1 MHEFIDK
8 NGNISAN
15 SAKLV
20 VIDKY
25 GKVKEVSTGGGGG
38 SPTGPAGGDLSG
50 TYPNPS
56 VVWNNGTSTYNL
68 LYYPLSSN
76 PAGYLTSS
84 ALTPYLT
91 TAAAALTYYPIPT
104 GTTSQ
109 YIRGDGSLATFTTYA
124 LPVATASVLGGVKI
138 GGGVSVALDGT
149 ISVSTNYQAPLSG
162 TGFVKSTAGV
172 ISYDTTTYYPYPTGT
187 VSQYIDGTGAFQT
200 FPTIPTVGTWGTLNY
215 PTWTTGTP
223 FVKMTAA
230 GTFALDTTTYLSSIS
245 SSDVTTALGYTP
257 VTNARTLTING
268 VTYDL
273 TADRTWTIAAGISG
287 SGVATRIAFWDSTS
301 SLSSNSDLYW
311 DNVNS
316 RLGIGNVLP
325 IAPIDLGALTGTAG
339 SISKIALYSS
349 PIYGTY
355 GFGVSP
361 AQLDYISGGS
371 HVFYSNSPSITEL
384 FRIGSTGTLTALSLA
399 GSGTRMVVAD
409 PTGVLSTQTIP
420 SGTVTSVAALTLG
433 TTGTDLTSTVA
444 NPTTT
449 PVITL
454 NVPDA
459 SATARGALTSADWST
474 FNGKQNAST
483 RKNANNS
490 TNNNVN
496 YCGVALGTG
505 VSESSAVWTITR
517 LTISYSGAITIATA
531 TNVAWTNRESVPYI

>member
-1 MHEFIDK
+1 MYEFIDK

-25 GKVKEVSTGGGGG
+25 GKVKEVGTGGGGG

-104 GTTSQ
+104 GT
-109 YIRGDGSLATFTTYA
+109 
-124 LPVATASVLGGVKI
+124 
-138 GGGVSVALDGT
+138 
-149 ISVSTNYQAPLSG
+149 
-162 TGFVKSTAGV
+162 
-172 ISYDTTTYYPYPTGT
+172 

-200 FPTIPTVGTWGTLNY
+200 FPTIT
-215 PTWTTGTP
+215 
-223 FVKMTAA
+223 
-230 GTFALDTTTYLSSIS
+230 
-245 SSDVTTALGYTP
+245 
-257 VTNARTLTING
+257 
-268 VTYDL
+268 
-273 TADRTWTIAAGISG
+273 
-287 SGVATRIAFWDSTS
+287 
-301 SLSSNSDLYW
+301 
-311 DNVNS
+311 
-316 RLGIGNVLP
+316 
-325 IAPIDLGALTGTAG
+325 
-339 SISKIALYSS
+339 
-349 PIYGTY
+349 
-355 GFGVSP
+355 
-361 AQLDYISGGS
+361 
-371 HVFYSNSPSITEL
+371 
-384 FRIGSTGTLTALSLA
+384 
-399 GSGTRMVVAD
+399 
-409 PTGVLSTQTIP
+409 

-459 SATARGALTSADWST
+459 SATARGALTSTDWST

-483 RKNANNS
+483 RRNANNS

-505 VSESSAVWTITR
+505 VSESATVWTITR
-517 LTISYSGAITIATA
+517 ITISYSGSITTGLATG
-531 TNVAWTNRESVPYI
+531 VAWTNRESAIYI

>member
-1 MHEFIDK
+1 MYEFIDK
-8 NGNISAN
+8 NGKISAN

-25 GKVKEVSTGGGGG
+25 GKVKEVGTGGGG

-104 GTTSQ
+104 GT
-109 YIRGDGSLATFTTYA
+109 
-124 LPVATASVLGGVKI
+124 
-138 GGGVSVALDGT
+138 
-149 ISVSTNYQAPLSG
+149 
-162 TGFVKSTAGV
+162 
-172 ISYDTTTYYPYPTGT
+172 

-200 FPTIPTVGTWGTLNY
+200 FPTIT
-215 PTWTTGTP
+215 
-223 FVKMTAA
+223 
-230 GTFALDTTTYLSSIS
+230 
-245 SSDVTTALGYTP
+245 
-257 VTNARTLTING
+257 
-268 VTYDL
+268 
-273 TADRTWTIAAGISG
+273 
-287 SGVATRIAFWDSTS
+287 
-301 SLSSNSDLYW
+301 
-311 DNVNS
+311 
-316 RLGIGNVLP
+316 
-325 IAPIDLGALTGTAG
+325 
-339 SISKIALYSS
+339 
-349 PIYGTY
+349 
-355 GFGVSP
+355 
-361 AQLDYISGGS
+361 
-371 HVFYSNSPSITEL
+371 
-384 FRIGSTGTLTALSLA
+384 
-399 GSGTRMVVAD
+399 
-409 PTGVLSTQTIP
+409 

-433 TTGTDLTSTVA
+433 TAGTDLTSTVA

-483 RKNANNS
+483 RRNANNS
-490 TNNNVN
+490 TNNNIN

-505 VSESSAVWTITR
+505 VSDSSPVWTITR
-517 LTISYSGAITIATA
+517 LTITASGSVTTAIATP
-531 TNVAWTNRESVPYI
+531 VAWTNRESAIYI